1 MKYIYFS
8 ILAEFIDIGLYVLID
23 YYKIEG
29 KKMSDPKNRNLE
41 EALTPNKLVG
51 PNIVDFPFHCNHI
64 KIDRAIISS
73 INPLNKNQLALIQ
86 TEGKNYCNLKK
97 VGGIFEICIS
107 S

>member
-1 MKYIYFS
+1 
-8 ILAEFIDIGLYVLID
+8 
-23 YYKIEG
+23 
-29 KKMSDPKNRNLE
+29 MSDPKKRNLV
-41 EALTPNKLVG
+41 EAYTPNQLVG

-64 KIDRAIISS
+64 NIDKAIISS

-86 TEGKNYCNLKK
+86 TEGKNYSNKKK